1 MSLTSL
7 ERFFI
12 NVPYSHN
19 GVEMGSICP
28 VNNIEGASVITMFYL
43 CWKEEVLYATSI
55 TEKKT
60 VSMGYQTGFLNCGAN
75 MGVKIQLLRSSERL
89 LGCSYVITW
98 VS

>member
-1 MSLTSL
+1 MTPHLCMTHTFISISHTLKRKRMSLTSL

-28 VNNIEGASVITMFYL
+28 VNNIEGASVITMCYL
-43 CWKEEVLYATSI
+43 CWKEEVLNATSI

-60 VSMGYQTGFLNCGAN
+60 VSMG
-75 MGVKIQLLRSSERL
+75 
-89 LGCSYVITW
+89 
-98 VS
+98 